1 MRYTPMRC
9 TPMRYTFVRC
19 TSVRC
24 TPVIC
29 TPAYVR
35 CMSTRYTPPW
45 VHIWELH
52 VWVLEIFGGAE
63 WRVCRGT
70 EGQMSK
76 ARKLHCYDG
85 LALFCVAAKT
95 TNFIWLGIIEYIVSY
110 PNYVSSI
117 VPPWKVLYRDRQP
130 FQSRSTTLRAEFR
143 PKAALRFT

>member
-1 MRYTPMRC
+1 MGCTPMRYTPMRC
-9 TPMRYTFVRC
+9 TPMRYAFVRC
-19 TSVRC
+19 TSVR
-24 TPVIC
+24 C

-52 VWVLEIFGGAE
+52 VWEMVYVVVLEIFGGAE

-76 ARKLHCYDG
+76 WPTAKHGKLHCYDG
-85 LALFCVAAKT
+85 LALFFVAAKT

-117 VPPWKVLYRDRQP
+117 VPPWKV
-130 FQSRSTTLRAEFR
+130 
-143 PKAALRFT
+143 